1 MLSPYASLK
10 HTIFFRE
17 VLLVLTTSFLTS
29 FRLSTAYLL
38 YLFFST
44 MPWHNHLTFG
54 SRSATD
60 QTSFHKATPLASMP
74 FSLYLISRNLLRF
87 LFLLKPI
94 NPTCMRKPITYQVNG
109 LYRTFSLV
117 FS

>member
-10 HTIFFRE
+10 HYILWRSSTRTDHFISHAIQVINYLSFI
-17 VLLVLTTSFLTS
+17 LV
-29 FRLSTAYLL
+29 
-38 YLFFST
+38 FST

-74 FSLYLISRNLLRF
+74 FSLYLISRNLLRYT
-87 LFLLKPI
+87 FLLKPI
-94 NPTCMRKPITYQVNG
+94 NPTCTHKPITYQVNG